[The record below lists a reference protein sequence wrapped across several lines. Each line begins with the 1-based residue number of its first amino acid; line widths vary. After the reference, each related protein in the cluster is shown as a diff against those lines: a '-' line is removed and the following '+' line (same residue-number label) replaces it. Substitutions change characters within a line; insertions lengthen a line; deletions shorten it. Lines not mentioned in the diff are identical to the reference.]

1 MVHRQPFS
9 KEPWSNKATLT
20 NIVRTVWRHRS
31 AAFTHWCPWP
41 VCQSFIFIFIFIL
54 VRRLEM
60 SGDDMENIAEL
71 CFPWLQQSLLKSRL
85 CFQWSLQKHLKE
97 HTIPSKVFKRSS
109 VEGLTTNNYTQL
121 TLLECFSLGSVW
133 HLNLGMKSILF
144 NLFIFGLELIISGK
158 QYVKY
163 CVFTTFWCCITAL
176 VTPNNLHLQWGLEWN
191 YT

>member
-1 MVHRQPFS
+1 MPLTRLS
-9 KEPWSNKATLT
+9 KLHLHLHLHLGQTPWN
-20 NIVRTVWRHRS
+20 
-31 AAFTHWCPWP
+31 
-41 VCQSFIFIFIFIL
+41 
-54 VRRLEM
+54 VRRRHGKHSRALF
-60 SGDDMENIAEL
+60 SPRRR
-71 CFPWLQQSLLKSRL
+71 FPWLQQSLLKSRL
-85 CFQWSLQKHLKE
+85 CFQWSLQKHLRE